1 MGGGDKVAEVVGGGA
16 VLSSSSPSV
25 DVVVVSA
32 GRRGGPVF
40 CLDRPFGEL
49 DNGFLHCFTIF
60 VTMYEFKGWLLHKYC
75 HEASLLST
83 YDQGPLILKV

>member
-16 VLSSSSPSV
+16 VLSSSPSV

-32 GRRGGPVF
+32 GRRDGPVF

-49 DNGFLHCFTIF
+49 DKGFLHCFTIF
-60 VTMYEFKGWLLHKYC
+60 VLLNF
-75 HEASLLST
+75 
-83 YDQGPLILKV
+83 